1 MEHHEVL
8 MEPNLPREKIAGLTL
23 RGAALVSGLAY
34 LLNPVLFAES
44 YAMPRLVVSDPVQ
57 TLANLQAHPHL
68 FGAAVLAYFGQ
79 LFGDVVMAW
88 GLYVLLAPVN
98 CALSLL
104 ASWLQLTYAAMALA
118 AVINLALAYRL
129 LFVPEY
135 AGLLPPGALAVQV
148 RMLIGGYRAGW
159 SLSLVLFGWHL
170 VVVGFLFARSTYL
183 PRWLGWIIIV
193 DGLAWVIDRLTE
205 YVAPTASFGFLSIFF
220 VGEVLLMVWLLG
232 WGSRLAE
239 PEAQSSLLR

>member
-1 MEHHEVL
+1 
-8 MEPNLPREKIAGLTL
+8 
-23 RGAALVSGLAY
+23 
-34 LLNPVLFAES
+34 
-44 YAMPRLVVSDPVQ
+44 MPRLVVSDPVQ

-88 GLYVLLAPVN
+88 GLFVLLAPVN
-98 CALSLL
+98 RALSLL

-129 LFVPEY
+129 LFVPEC

-170 VVVGFLFARSTYL
+170 VVVGFLFTRSTYL
-183 PRWLGWIIIV
+183 PRWLGWILIV

-205 YVAPTASFGFLSIFF
+205 YVAPFESFGFPSIFF

-239 PEAQSSLLR
+239 PEAQSSFLR